1 MSEPVL
7 IEQRGAV
14 TILTLNR
21 PRQANA
27 LNAALRDG
35 IRQAFSDFEADED
48 AQVAILAAEGDR
60 VFCAGADLKEM
71 AELGLENP
79 PPDFIPP
86 IDRISSKPVIAA
98 VNGAALAGGFLLA
111 QSCDLCIAAEEA
123 SFAITEARW
132 GRGAPWA
139 VPLAEMLPRRIM
151 MEILLTAQPVSAAR
165 AYELGLVND
174 VVPRAD
180 LLDTAVAL
188 ASEIAQLAPLTI
200 RAHRKL
206 VYLAGEQGTSAA
218 LDAAAEL
225 FEHVYASEDAREGPR
240 AFTEKRPPVWKGR

>member
-7 IEQRGAV
+7 IERRDAV
-14 TILTLNR
+14 TIVSLNR
-21 PRQANA
+21 PRHANA
-27 LNAALRDG
+27 LNAAARDG
-35 IRQAFSDFEADED
+35 IRQAFTDFEADEH
-48 AQVAILAAEGDR
+48 AQVAVLTALGDR
-60 VFCAGADLKEM
+60 TFCAGADLKEM
-71 AELGLENP
+71 AEVGLENP
-79 PPDFIPP
+79 RDFIPP
-86 IDRISSKPVIAA
+86 IDRITAKPVIAA

-139 VPLAEMLPRRIM
+139 VPLAEMVPRRIM
-151 MEILLTAQPVSAAR
+151 MEILLTAQPISAAR
-165 AYELGLVND
+165 AYDVGLVNR

-180 LLDTAVAL
+180 LLETAVAI
-188 ASEIAQLAPLTI
+188 AEQIAQLAPLTT

-206 VYLAGEQGTSAA
+206 VYLAAERGTSSA
-218 LDAAAEL
+218 LDAAYEL
-225 FEHVYASEDAREGPR
+225 FEHVYTSEDAAEGPR